1 MPLTKNNWY
10 YLKCSVFLPWFFITG
25 PNITAFI
32 SFLSWSYNPQK
43 NMGPLFL
50 SFMSNYTNRYE
61 VEKWDMYIKQHRN
74 GQAAKLHIL
83 LMLKV
88 TVPSVGNRTILH
100 KVKTVESYWVHGNDS
115 SLWKPGLASRAMEQN
130 WKKYHIHFYIHLGTY
145 FHSPSGML
153 NLGWSKAVNFMFL
166 HSKSA
171 ILIYGKKSVFY
182 TIQ

>member
-50 SFMSNYTNRYE
+50 SFMSNNTNRYE

-74 GQAAKLHIL
+74 GQAAKLRIL

-145 FHSPSGML
+145 FHSTSGML

-171 ILIYGKKSVFY
+171 ILIFSKKSVFY